1 MATKL
6 ASTLKRELAIEGEPY
21 MLAITPAGLKLT
33 RKGRRKGHE
42 IAWRDLVSGDAAL
55 AVALNA
61 SLAQSSKIRSP
72 VSAPDGAKK
81 KASRRKSKG

>member
-6 ASTLKRELAIEGEPY
+6 TSTLKRELAIEGEPY
-21 MLAITPAGLKLT
+21 MLAITPAGLRLT

-61 SLAQSSKIRSP
+61 SLAQSSSSGPQVPAADAGR
-72 VSAPDGAKK
+72 KK
-81 KASRRKSKG
+81 RRR